1 MWKDVTIRDGKYIG
15 KYEVS
20 DDGKVRSAINGRFKG
35 SKPGRILNQVLDNK
49 GYLRVNLYFNAK
61 GRPTRVHGIV
71 AEAFL
76 GERPE
81 GMTVNHIDGNK
92 TNNHVENL
100 EYVSNKENVR
110 HAHRVIQ
117 TRSSIEVHGERLCIP
132 EAVEKYGNPDLN
144 ISTVESRIY
153 MLGWNP
159 EDAIKVP
166 SMGRGGDRR
175 SAKYANQFKK

>member
-1 MWKDVTIRDGKYIG
+1 MWKDVTIRGGKYVG

-20 DDGKVRSAINGRFKG
+20 DRGQIRSAVNGRFQG
-35 SKPGRILNQVLDNK
+35 SKPGRILKQVPDK
-49 GYLRVNLYFNAK
+49 RGYLRVNLWFNSR
-61 GRPTRVHGIV
+61 GSLTRVHKIV

-81 GMTVNHIDGNK
+81 GLTINHIDGNK
-92 TNNHVENL
+92 VNNHVENL
-100 EYVSNKENVR
+100 EYVTNKENAR
-110 HAHRVIQ
+110 HAHRVIE

-132 EAVEKYGNPDLN
+132 EAIEKYGNPDLN
-144 ISTVESRIY
+144 ISTVESRIHL
-153 MLGWNP
+153 LGWNP